1 MLPSELTNTIKQF
14 IVYVH
19 RNEPHFT
26 YIYVYHTNVLK
37 LKTTEWKVQANETR
51 CLLDREPCRLFILR
65 GPKCL
70 TPCVD
75 LSSHQYPKK
84 WLLTDFVWGFH
95 PKITIWRKQRNPF
108 IYVRNPEGPRIKHC
122 LVVRWDS
129 MSSKR
134 PMHVILC
141 EAFLLKGT
149 PKGVENRL
157 LFM

>member
-1 MLPSELTNTIKQF
+1 MHILCEHMTLLWGISF
-14 IVYVH
+14 
-19 RNEPHFT
+19 
-26 YIYVYHTNVLK
+26 K

-70 TPCVD
+70 TQCVD
-75 LSSHQYPKK
+75 LSSHQYPKN
-84 WLLTDFVWGFH
+84 WLLADFVWGFH
-95 PKITIWRKQRNPF
+95 PKITIWRNQRNPF
-108 IYVRNPEGPRIKHC
+108 IYVRSPEGPRIKHC

-141 EAFLLKGT
+141 EVFLLKRN
-149 PKGVENRL
+149 PKRGRKSAFIYVERAQAEHN
-157 LFM
+157 MI